1 MGLVSEGIANDFFLL
16 WHCGRLSLGF
26 AMSFFFSFFLLKIRE
41 CLLVVVAVADCLL
54 IFKRVSFCLLQ
65 AMSLVPKGMT
75 CSCCGRLSL
84 GFQCVL
90 FSFLFVSYNANCKS
104 FFMLWQAVSWF
115 FNSLCNVFFSE
126 EDPFSLNRQR
136 TFSRFQ

>member
-1 MGLVSEGIANDFFLL
+1 
-16 WHCGRLSLGF
+16 
-26 AMSFFFSFFLLKIRE
+26 
-41 CLLVVVAVADCLL
+41 
-54 IFKRVSFCLLQ
+54 
-65 AMSLVPKGMT
+65 MSLVPKGMT

-126 EDPFSLNRQR
+126 EDPFSLIHKEPFLDSSKNVFTQRKLVEDSSKNGNRER
-136 TFSRFQ
+136 LDTECVLLHWVLPFTFPGALLSAKVS